1 MRGEDPADIDKAVDE
16 DGDILRRGRSHR
28 GKRDYAEQPGCAQ
41 AHKAHATRMR
51 ASQPLFA
58 QALGAIAPKLIGRIG
73 QTVVFLFLVFVVSF
87 AGAVAVHR
95 IVQKGRAFAVG
106 DISIARGDTVLFT
119 NEDEFLHQIYVD
131 SKNMSFDSAE
141 QPPGQTIEINFPRS
155 GTFPVRC
162 HIHPKM
168 LLTVRVE

>member
-1 MRGEDPADIDKAVDE
+1 M
-16 DGDILRRGRSHR
+16 S
-28 GKRDYAEQPGCAQ
+28 
-41 AHKAHATRMR
+41 
-51 ASQPLFA
+51 ASQPLFDRA
-58 QALGAIAPKLIGRIG
+58 FAVIARKLKGRS
-73 QTVVFLFLVFVVSF
+73 VVVVIFLVLVLVASF
-87 AGAVAVHR
+87 AAAAAIHR
-95 IVQKGRAFAVG
+95 IVQKSRDFATAA
-106 DISIARGDTVLFT
+106 ITIARGDTVLFT

-141 QPPGQTIEINFPRS
+141 QAPGQTIEVNFPRS

>member
-1 MRGEDPADIDKAVDE
+1 MSAPQPPFDGAFAV
-16 DGDILRRGRSHR
+16 I
-28 GKRDYAEQPGCAQ
+28 
-41 AHKAHATRMR
+41 TR
-51 ASQPLFA
+51 
-58 QALGAIAPKLIGRIG
+58 KLIGRRGCVGI
-73 QTVVFLFLVFVVSF
+73 FLVLVIVASF
-87 AGAVAVHR
+87 AGAAAIHR
-95 IVQKGRAFAVG
+95 IVQKSRDFATAA
-106 DISIARGDTVLFT
+106 ITIARGDTVLFT

-141 QPPGQTIEINFPRS
+141 QAPGQTIEVNFPRS